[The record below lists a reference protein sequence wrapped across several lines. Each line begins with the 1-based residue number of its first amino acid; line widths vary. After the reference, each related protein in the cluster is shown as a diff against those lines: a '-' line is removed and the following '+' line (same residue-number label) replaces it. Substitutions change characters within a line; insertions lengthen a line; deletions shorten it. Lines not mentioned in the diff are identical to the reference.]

1 MAEATP
7 FLPGLSSIGS
17 KSLTAA
23 QDAGNLT
30 SNGGLVVLRE
40 AARRLGL
47 AALIA
52 DPLPDTR
59 NPLLVVHSYRA
70 MVTAR
75 MMAIAAGYEDGD
87 DLDALRH
94 DPALL
99 IACERAP
106 ESGHDI
112 PSQPTI
118 SRLENLADAGTLY
131 RIGSGFIDL
140 FCRSYARVPASI
152 VLDIDDTDDLVHGQQ
167 ELALFNTHAGGHCFQ
182 PIHIFEASSGK
193 PILSLLRPGKRP
205 SGEEIARVLRHVIH
219 RIRRH
224 WPQVDI
230 LVRGDGH
237 YCAPEVLNLLRE
249 KRCDY
254 ILGLARNKTLDA
266 LAEPWREQCQWRWK
280 PSLGKV
286 RRFHQ
291 FQYAAESWAREEK
304 VIARVEATEFGTDA
318 RFVVTNLTGR
328 GKHLYEWLYCQR
340 GAVENLIKDMKC
352 TTRSD
357 KTACSRWQANQF
369 RLFLHMGAYWL
380 LHALRLAAPK
390 KSRWRGATFAT
401 IRATFVKIACRVVEL
416 KRSIKLAF
424 PSHLPHANVL
434 AFVTNRL
441 TAQGP

>member
-140 FCRSYARVPASI
+140 FCRSYARVPTSI